1 MLTIT
6 SNSIDELNQ
15 LYRQLKHSYVAHGKI
30 QLNTESLMYQMDLE
44 KISINPVV
52 RNLSEKTFE
61 WTLADLESSELTD
74 LSEFIDILQKQ
85 GSIPFIRQLLEQMEG
100 MNRLQ
105 QLQVLSYFRELRHAT
120 AADINL
126 I

>member
-15 LYRQLKHSYVAHGKI
+15 LYRQLKHSYMAHGKI

-61 WTLADLESSELTD
+61 WLLADLESSELTD

-100 MNRLQ
+100 MKRLQ